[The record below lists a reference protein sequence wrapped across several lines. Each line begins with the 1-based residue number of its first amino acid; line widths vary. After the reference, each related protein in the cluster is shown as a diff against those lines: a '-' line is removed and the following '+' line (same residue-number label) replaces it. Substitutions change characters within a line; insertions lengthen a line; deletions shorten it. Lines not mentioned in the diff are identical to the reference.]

1 MVGELLLLSFL
12 LLIIGSIGF
21 YTLKLGIS
29 PMPTFPNIRSLM
41 IGLLPQDIDGVI
53 YDLGSG
59 WGSLVFSLAD
69 QHLKNRVIGFELSP
83 VPWAASKLR
92 WIFSPHSNLNIR
104 REDFF
109 QADLKDAGLIVC
121 YLYPG
126 AMMKLKTKL
135 EAELKPGT
143 LVLSHY
149 FSMPGWKPLKV
160 ITAAESHRSRVFL
173 YRI

>member
-1 MVGELLLLSFL
+1 MVGELLLLSL
-12 LLIIGSIGF
+12 LLFIIGSIGF

-29 PMPTFPNIRSLM
+29 PMPTLPNVRSLM
-41 IGLLPQDIDGVI
+41 MGLLPQDVDGVI

-69 QHLKNRVIGFELSP
+69 QYPKNRVIGFELSP
-83 VPWAASKLR
+83 VPWAVSKLR
-92 WIFSPHSNLNIR
+92 WIFSPHSHLNIY

-109 QADLKDAGLIVC
+109 RADFKDAGLIVC

-126 AMMKLKTKL
+126 AMTKLKTKL

-149 FSMPGWKPLKV
+149 FAIPGWKPLQE
-160 ITAAESHRSRVFL
+160 ITAKDSHRSPVFL